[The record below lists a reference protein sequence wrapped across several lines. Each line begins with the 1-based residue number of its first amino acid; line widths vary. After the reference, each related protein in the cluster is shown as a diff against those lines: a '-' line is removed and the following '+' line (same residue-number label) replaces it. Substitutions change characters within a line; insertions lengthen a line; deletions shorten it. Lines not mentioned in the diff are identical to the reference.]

1 MGDMRRVDVLVADRP
16 LRTLG
21 SRWYADLVDG
31 LDGLDGLDITELT
44 IAALIARLED

>member
-1 MGDMRRVDVLVADRP
+1 MRRVDVLVADRP

-21 SRWYADLVDG
+21 SRWYAELVEGPAG
-31 LDGLDGLDITELT
+31 LDVTELT